1 MNNFNNIK
9 EVADSTFAPQQ
20 ERIVTIAGQ
29 QVYYSQS
36 TMTRIDRKL
45 SVVILRPAPFNDR
58 VIVVD
63 TEFMKMSEEAQEFII
78 MHEVGHIVHE
88 HIENTLI
95 RQVCVWLGLVYKN
108 EREADDFAVMA
119 LGADKVL
126 IGLQEIADYVH
137 VDSEV
142 LNRIKRIKKGAK

>member
-1 MNNFNNIK
+1 MSNNFSIN
-9 EVADSTFAPQQ
+9 EVANATFEPQK
-20 ERIVTIAGQ
+20 ERIITVAGQ

-36 TMTRIDRKL
+36 TMTRINRKL
-45 SVVILRPAPFNDR
+45 AVVILRAFPFNDR

-63 TEFMKMSEEAQEFII
+63 TEFMKMSDEAQEFIV
-78 MHEVGHIVHE
+78 MHELGHIVHE
-88 HIENTLI
+88 HVENTLV

-108 EREADDFAVMA
+108 ERQADDFAVMT
-119 LGADKVL
+119 LGADKAL